1 MNGSDKPINHI
12 MQNIKTGIKV
22 VAINFMNF
30 PILIS
35 SLGVLLISALSCF
48 LIFYRIV
55 ESEKQ
60 NQSGYNVVD
69 ELQIIFQFKPTRG

>member
-1 MNGSDKPINHI
+1 
-12 MQNIKTGIKV
+12 
-22 VAINFMNF
+22 MNF

-48 LIFYRIV
+48 LIFFRIV